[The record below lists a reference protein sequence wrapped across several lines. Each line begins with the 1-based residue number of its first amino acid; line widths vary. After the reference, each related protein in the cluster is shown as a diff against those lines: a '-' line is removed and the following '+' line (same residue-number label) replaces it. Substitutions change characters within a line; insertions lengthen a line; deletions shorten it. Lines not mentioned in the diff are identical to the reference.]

1 MNKKIA
7 ILKESIKIILISVLV
22 FFSTSFLTVL
32 NHLISPINKT
42 VGYKSLEIGFPFKY
56 YEEFMIDC
64 PNPNY
69 GWNLNN
75 SIFDIILTL
84 VIVSGIK
91 YLMNKKKRFTTKYI
105 KNC

>member
-1 MNKKIA
+1 MGR
-7 ILKESIKIILISVLV
+7 KIIITLILSILT
-22 FFSTSFLTVL
+22 FLSTSFLTVI
-32 NHLISPINKT
+32 NHLILPINKT

-75 SIFDIILTL
+75 LILDIILTFI
-84 VIVSGIK
+84 IVSGII
-91 YLMNKKKRFTTKYI
+91 YIMNKKNVLQQRV
-105 KNC
+105 